1 MLLLIA
7 GCMLSGL
14 VVSTLATSLAR
25 RLAPGWGLVD
35 QPNARKVHSSPVPL
49 GGGIAIVSGVLLPLA
64 AGQGLVWYLSSEP
77 TPPAWLPAVLAAHL
91 PGLASRAGEL
101 WAIVAAGLVISALGL
116 IDDVKALRWQPKLAV
131 QFAVAGGL
139 VAGGVRATLLVDTP
153 WIGWGASVLWI
164 VVLTNAF
171 NFLDNM
177 DGLSAGIGV
186 IASAIFAAIML
197 RGTAQPH
204 WFVAGFLLLLAGS
217 LAGFLV
223 HNWPPARIFMGDA
236 GSCLIGTWL
245 ASMTIVGTFY
255 HYGET
260 GTHVIL
266 APLCV
271 LAVPLYDFCSVVI
284 IRLSQGRS
292 PFHADKCHFSHRL
305 VELGLSR
312 THAVMTIHLI
322 TLTTGLGG
330 LLLYQVE
337 GWPGAILVLI
347 LVACMLAV
355 IAILET
361 AARRAQTENGSDSG
375 APGFGAGSALGQAEA
390 GEQE

>member
-1 MLLLIA
+1 MWI
-7 GCMLSGL
+7 CSCE
-14 VVSTLATSLAR
+14 STL
-25 RLAPGWGLVD
+25 
-35 QPNARKVHSSPVPL
+35 
-49 GGGIAIVSGVLLPLA
+49 
-64 AGQGLVWYLSSEP
+64 
-77 TPPAWLPAVLAAHL
+77 PAWVPRELALHL
-91 PGLASRAGEL
+91 PGMASREGQL
-101 WAIVAAGLVISALGL
+101 WAIVAAGLVVSALGL
-116 IDDVKALRWQPKLAV
+116 VDDIKALPWQPKLAV
-131 QFAVAGGL
+131 QFAVACGL
-139 VAGGVRATLLVDTP
+139 VAGGVRATLLVEAP
-153 WIGWGASVLWI
+153 WVGWAASVVWI

-186 IASAIFAAIML
+186 IASVIFAAIML

-236 GSCLIGTWL
+236 GSCLVGMWI

-255 HYGET
+255 DYGQT
-260 GTHVIL
+260 GRHVIL

-330 LLLYQVE
+330 LLLYQVG
-337 GWPGAILVLI
+337 GWPGAILVVM
-347 LVACMLAV
+347 LVLCMLAV

-361 AARRAQTENGSDSG
+361 AARRSQVE
-375 APGFGAGSALGQAEA
+375 ER
-390 GEQE
+390 E

>member
-1 MLLLIA
+1 MLVLIA
-7 GCMLSGL
+7 ACTISGL
-14 VVSTLATSLAR
+14 LVSTCATYLMG
-25 RLAPGWGLVD
+25 RLAPAVGLID
-35 QPNARKVHSSPVPL
+35 QPNARKVHMTPVPL
-49 GGGIAIVSGVLLPLA
+49 GGGIGIACGVLTPLLA
-64 AGQGLVWYLSSEP
+64 AQLAIWYFSAEATLPE
-77 TPPAWLPAVLAAHL
+77 WLPAELKVHL
-91 PGLASRAGEL
+91 PGLVSRAGQL
-101 WAIVAAGLVISALGL
+101 WAIVAAGLMISALGL
-116 IDDVKALRWQPKLAV
+116 VDDISALSWQPKLAV
-131 QFAVAGGL
+131 QFSVACAL
-139 VAGGVRATLLVDTP
+139 VAGGVRATLFAEFP
-153 WIGWGASVLWI
+153 WIGWGASVVWI

-177 DGLSAGIGV
+177 DGLSGGIGV
-186 IASAIFAAIML
+186 IASAMFAAIML
-197 RGTAQPH
+197 RGTSEPH

-223 HNWPPARIFMGDA
+223 HNWPPARIFMGDT
-236 GSCLIGTWL
+236 GSCLIGLWL
-245 ASMTIVGTFY
+245 AAMTIVGTFY
-255 HYGET
+255 NYGKT

-312 THAVMTIHLI
+312 PQAVMTIHLV
-322 TLTTGLGG
+322 TLATGLGG

-337 GWPGAILVLI
+337 GWPGAILVLL
-347 LVACMLAV
+347 LVASMLAV

-361 AARRAQTENGSDSG
+361 AARRAQREEE
-375 APGFGAGSALGQAEA
+375 P
-390 GEQE
+390 